1 MQRSVAEVGEV
12 HAEVAARLGLGRL
25 RQQIDALPADSHW
38 HTLAKGALA
47 DDLAGLQRRITQA
60 VMSAGEGGPAPLLAA
75 WEAANAN
82 ALGRAQRLLADLGD
96 GKNADLAM
104 LSVGLRELRNLA

>member
-1 MQRSVAEVGEV
+1 
-12 HAEVAARLGLGRL
+12 
-25 RQQIDALPADSHW
+25 
-38 HTLAKGALA
+38 
-47 DDLAGLQRRITQA
+47 
-60 VMSAGEGGPAPLLAA
+60 VMAAGEGGPVPLLAA